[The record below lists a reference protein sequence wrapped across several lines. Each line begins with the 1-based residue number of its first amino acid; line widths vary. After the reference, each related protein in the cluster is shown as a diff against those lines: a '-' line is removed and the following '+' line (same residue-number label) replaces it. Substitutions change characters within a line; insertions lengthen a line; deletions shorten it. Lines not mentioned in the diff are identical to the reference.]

1 MNFPSPLSPH
11 LEDGGEGGAY
21 VAMAVPE
28 EGDENDACCVDVSIQ
43 LTEPDVLLNPGWVAD
58 VWGDGLSG
66 TAYSERTSL
75 PPRAAVFL
83 DSTSASLWDERA
95 GNYWCARPDDLT
107 EEGKILYDM
116 LRRVNGVEPLLL
128 TLLDT

>member
-11 LEDGGEGGAY
+11 LEDSGEGGVY
-21 VAMAVPE
+21 VIMAVPK

-43 LTEPDVLLNPGWVAD
+43 LTEPDVLLDPGRVAD

-66 TAYSERTSL
+66 AAHPDRVSL
-75 PPRAAVFL
+75 PLRAAVFL
-83 DSTSASLWDERA
+83 GSTSASPWDERA

-107 EEGKILYDM
+107 EDGKVLYDA
-116 LRRVNGVEPLLL
+116 LRRANGAEPLLL
-128 TLLDT
+128 TFLDT